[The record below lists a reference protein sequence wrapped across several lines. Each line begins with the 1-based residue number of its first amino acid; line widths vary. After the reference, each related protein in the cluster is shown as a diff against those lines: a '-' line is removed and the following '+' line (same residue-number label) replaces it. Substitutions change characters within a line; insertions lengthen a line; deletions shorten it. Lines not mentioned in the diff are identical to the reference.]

1 MNTDNSQVNKY
12 ILIDKTLRPSY
23 AKIGSVK
30 LSDKEAKVKN
40 YAFAINKV
48 NKKYILEKDWK

>member
-1 MNTDNSQVNKY
+1 MNIDNSPTEKY
-12 ILIDKTLRPSY
+12 ILIDKTLKPSY
-23 AKIGSVK
+23 AKISSAK
-30 LSDKEAKVKN
+30 LSNKEAKVKN